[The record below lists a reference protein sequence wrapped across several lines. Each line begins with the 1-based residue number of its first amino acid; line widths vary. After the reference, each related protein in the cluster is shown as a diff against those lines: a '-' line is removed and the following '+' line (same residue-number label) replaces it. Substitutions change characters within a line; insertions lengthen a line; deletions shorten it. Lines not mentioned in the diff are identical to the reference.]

1 MILFLSCWLAKLG
14 SELYLES
21 NFAGSIIMDGCRLTM
36 GVSIA
41 SSLHVFTNPES
52 RQPHFFSMKYIVWFD
67 QFQMDLYLRI
77 IIEYQNANIT
87 VIFKEETIFFSKK
100 QLQIK
105 NSGFVKTCDEYV
117 RRWRTCA
124 AWTWSRLPCPAASSC
139 PMATWTF
146 CLFPANIKKEKNR

>member
-1 MILFLSCWLAKLG
+1 MCYTSAYVIYEWYLRKTIPTVSSLCTHSCPR
-14 SELYLES
+14 
-21 NFAGSIIMDGCRLTM
+21 GSIT
-36 GVSIA
+36 

-52 RQPHFFSMKYIVWFD
+52 RQPHFFSMKYIVCFD